1 MKLTINN
8 EEIQALNESPNP
20 QFPKYTSQLIN
31 LANQN
36 AQGTRPKVVGQLTE
50 LFEEYQKNEKEISID
65 TWKKWYLSKY
75 PKAIDDATNKIY
87 EQIQNLKNAMELID
101 KNMIQKW
108 VEDLV
113 ITKTYNGLYVQKAIL
128 YKIAKVKRTNF
139 RLAKPEEESVGIDG
153 YVSNVA
159 YSIKPDTYKTMSRLS
174 ESINVKM
181 IYYTKQN
188 LELRLNLK
196 NKRNLYGQRFN
207 KFIFT
212 RIIKISFDIHKARS
226 Y

>member
-1 MKLTINN
+1 MKLTIKN

-101 KNMIQKW
+101 KNIIQKW

-128 YKIAKVKRTNF
+128 YKIAKIKRTNF

-153 YVSNVA
+153 YVGNVA

-174 ESINVKM
+174 ESINIKM
-181 IYYTKQN
+181 VYYTKTKSGI
-188 LELRLNLK
+188 EIE
-196 NKRNLYGQRFN
+196 FEE
-207 KFIFT
+207 
-212 RIIKISFDIHKARS
+212 
-226 Y
+226 

>member
-1 MKLTINN
+1 MKLTIKN

-101 KNMIQKW
+101 KNIIQKW

-128 YKIAKVKRTNF
+128 YKIAKIKRTNF

-153 YVSNVA
+153 YVGNVA

-181 IYYTKQN
+181 IYYTKTKSGI
-188 LELRLNLK
+188 EIE
-196 NKRNLYGQRFN
+196 FEE
-207 KFIFT
+207 
-212 RIIKISFDIHKARS
+212 
-226 Y
+226 

>member
-87 EQIQNLKNAMELID
+87 EQIQNLKNAIELID

-128 YKIAKVKRTNF
+128 YKISKVKRTNF
-139 RLAKPEEESVGIDG
+139 RLAKPEEESVGIDE
-153 YVSNVA
+153 YVGNVA
-159 YSIKPDTYKTMSRLS
+159 YSIKPNTYKTMSRLS

-181 IYYTKQN
+181 IYYTKTKSGI
-188 LELRLNLK
+188 EIE
-196 NKRNLYGQRFN
+196 FEE
-207 KFIFT
+207 
-212 RIIKISFDIHKARS
+212 
-226 Y
+226 

>member
-1 MKLTINN
+1 MKLTIKN

-153 YVSNVA
+153 YVGNVA

-181 IYYTKQN
+181 IYYTKTKSGI
-188 LELRLNLK
+188 EIE
-196 NKRNLYGQRFN
+196 FEE
-207 KFIFT
+207 
-212 RIIKISFDIHKARS
+212 
-226 Y
+226 

>member
-1 MKLTINN
+1 MKLTIKN

-87 EQIQNLKNAMELID
+87 EQIQNLKNAIELID

-128 YKIAKVKRTNF
+128 YKIAKIKRTNF

-153 YVSNVA
+153 YVGNVA

-181 IYYTKQN
+181 IYYTKTKSGI
-188 LELRLNLK
+188 EIE
-196 NKRNLYGQRFN
+196 F
-207 KFIFT
+207 
-212 RIIKISFDIHKARS
+212 
-226 Y
+226 

>member
-1 MKLTINN
+1 MKLTIKN

-87 EQIQNLKNAMELID
+87 EQIQNLKNAIELID

-128 YKIAKVKRTNF
+128 YKIAKIKRTNF

-153 YVSNVA
+153 YVGNVA

-174 ESINVKM
+174 ESINIKM
-181 IYYTKQN
+181 VYYTKTKSGI
-188 LELRLNLK
+188 EIE
-196 NKRNLYGQRFN
+196 F
-207 KFIFT
+207 
-212 RIIKISFDIHKARS
+212 
-226 Y
+226 